1 MPEEEGYRNIERR
14 EFGRDSW
21 FLCGTVQVVL
31 WHPGFVVLGSDT
43 ARLEEMK
50 SNAGYGSKI
59 VCHDTLPL
67 AIAVGGMAEFTV
79 DDKETVVIQLLREQF
94 ASWKGRVNLS
104 DVMRWGTAVLLPLV
118 KEANA
123 AWPDEPP
130 MKVSLIVGLCNG
142 GRAESSVVEIQN
154 GVDFVAGSLNK
165 SAVNYP
171 ATLPGWYAD
180 RFVRGKPDPFRDKV
194 HDPAV
199 VVAHA
204 KEILEDAIK
213 TDKRRS
219 KGRLPH
225 CGGHAEVVI
234 VDSEGARF
242 VRRAPTGS

>member
-1 MPEEEGYRNIERR
+1 
-14 EFGRDSW
+14 
-21 FLCGTVQVVL
+21 
-31 WHPGFVVLGSDT
+31 
-43 ARLEEMK
+43 MK

-79 DDKETVVIQLLREQF
+79 DDKETVVTKLLREQF
-94 ASWKGRVNLS
+94 VPWTGRVNLS

-123 AWPDEPP
+123 AWSDEPP

-142 GRAESSVVEIQN
+142 GRAESGVVEIQN
-154 GVDFVAGSLNK
+154 GVEFVAGSLNK

-194 HDPAV
+194 HDPAF

-204 KEILEDAIK
+204 KEILEDAIM

-219 KGRLPH
+219 KGKIAALRRS
-225 CGGHAEVVI
+225 CRSRDRRFRGGTLRPPGTNWGLERHLIRGGTLRTHPARCCRML
-234 VDSEGARF
+234 EGQNPRH
-242 VRRAPTGS
+242 